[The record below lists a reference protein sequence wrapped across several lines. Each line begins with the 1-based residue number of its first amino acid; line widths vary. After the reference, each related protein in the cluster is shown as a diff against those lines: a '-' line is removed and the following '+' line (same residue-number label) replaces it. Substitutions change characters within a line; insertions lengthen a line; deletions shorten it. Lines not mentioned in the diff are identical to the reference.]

1 MLYPLTQDI
10 YSCRY
15 ELLNQFIYPNMVIIV
30 AILFLFHKL
39 ESTNYLHYREVLMCC
54 VSYNWRTGYPF
65 ITLIDGFKFRHYI
78 WWAGFYHIILN
89 GVLCFLTLFCELCS
103 TPKLRVLIPSFSDLD
118 SAVLQEL
125 MYVELYMY
133 IKFIDGFWPLHVWCI
148 FYRCEVWN
156 ARTVLLGAL
165 WWEQH

>member
-1 MLYPLTQDI
+1 MPY
-10 YSCRY
+10 YSCFINWSLQTTYITGRY
-15 ELLNQFIYPNMVIIV
+15 WCVV
-30 AILFLFHKL
+30 FLTI
-39 ESTNYLHYREVLMCC
+39 EEMDI
-54 VSYNWRTGYPF
+54 PF

-89 GVLCFLTLFCELCS
+89 GVLCFLILFCELCS

-148 FYRCEVWN
+148 FYRCEVWK

>member
-1 MLYPLTQDI
+1 MNYWINLYILIWWSLLPYYFCFINWNLQTTYITGRYWCVVFLTIEELDI
-10 YSCRY
+10 
-15 ELLNQFIYPNMVIIV
+15 
-30 AILFLFHKL
+30 
-39 ESTNYLHYREVLMCC
+39 
-54 VSYNWRTGYPF
+54 PF

-89 GVLCFLTLFCELCS
+89 GVLCFLILFCELCS
-103 TPKLRVLIPSFSDLD
+103 TPELRVLIPSFSDLD

-125 MYVELYMY
+125 MYVELY